1 MSEKKNS
8 VLDDKNKVLDGSDNE
23 IAVVEGSRD
32 SLGPGPKSRYQVK
45 ENRKSRGKTLNKDG
59 QAPWWP
65 IAISMLLDL
74 DNRPNQEEIA
84 KACGISNTHL
94 SHVKCNNKEFKKAY
108 AQATEELLLDSK
120 PEIDQAL
127 MKKAK
132 TGDVSAIRL
141 YYERAENMQNRIR
154 TDWNIEFDI
163 V

>member
-1 MSEKKNS
+1 MSDS
-8 VLDDKNKVLDGSDNE
+8 LGVKNKVNNTSDGEVDVAE
-23 IAVVEGSRD
+23 ETRGEVESGRTSCQ
-32 SLGPGPKSRYQVK
+32 LEEKNKKGPGES
-45 ENRKSRGKTLNKDG
+45 SNKDS

-65 IAISMLLDL
+65 LAIAMLLDFENKPQQK
-74 DNRPNQEEIA
+74 DIA
-84 KACGISNTHL
+84 KACGVSK
-94 SHVKCNNKEFKKAY
+94 SHFSSVKCHNKEFKKAY